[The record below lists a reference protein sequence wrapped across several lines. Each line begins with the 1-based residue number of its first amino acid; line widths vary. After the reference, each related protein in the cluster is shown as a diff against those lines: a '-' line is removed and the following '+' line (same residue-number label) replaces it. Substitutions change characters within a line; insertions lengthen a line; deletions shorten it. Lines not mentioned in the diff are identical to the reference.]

1 MNLIGSNLNNAIWRV
16 CLVTAIPPIYYRS
29 REKMASGGEE
39 KDWQQIE
46 EEITCSICGD
56 LFTDPKTI
64 PCLHTFCKQCIEKS
78 IESNK
83 KMASIVCCPLCRAPL
98 PRDDMSS
105 VPTNFTINRLVEI
118 FGKRKV
124 GGESLALK
132 EIQCSSC
139 EDGLSAITWCTDCEN
154 GLCEFCN
161 DAHKRIKAFKSHKTV
176 AVENFVT
183 NPKLVLSTPEKPEAC
198 KSHSKQALD
207 LYCKTCSSLICRDC
221 TLKDHPRETHDFD
234 FIDDVVDEEREKI
247 KQATAPLKRLLE
259 QVRSGIKRIE
269 ESEIEIDIES
279 EANRRKIRG
288 VYGEV
293 YKLLKQQEE
302 EALEKVNTIKMS
314 LKKTLAMQKES
325 VKFMESQLVSCAEFS
340 DDAISTNRRR
350 QLLTYKNSI
359 IDRVEDLTKQVE
371 HANIDPEC
379 RADDMI
385 VRCGNPVQF
394 ISNSLCDVSGVPH
407 LPHCSVRGPLERG
420 DPVKV
425 TVTLKDINGFSVV
438 QQSKDLEIHC
448 NKEGEFLQNVRIE
461 EESKGVY
468 HIWYNPKT
476 KEDHLLS
483 VYWRGLVVN
492 HEEVK
497 VPVNIRDYAN
507 IKQEVK
513 VIDTYGPNNEQL
525 KTPYL
530 MAKGPNN
537 EIFVRN
543 SSTYQLVIFDEQL
556 QYSHVIG
563 GRGNGNGQFQNIT
576 GIAVDNKVYL
586 YVADGDLNCIQKFTM
601 RGHFVSQFGSKGT
614 AAGQFNDLRGLVLS
628 QSNLL
633 FVCDS
638 DNQRIQ
644 VFRNEQFSYT
654 FGQYGKQPGYFNHP
668 RDLMLNSNEDQ
679 LFITDC
685 HNHRVQVFTPNG
697 QFLRIFGN
705 FTDIPFKLQYPVGI
719 YYTPDNHLLISFNSN
734 HCVLVFEEDGRFVS
748 AIKGTYQGNKRFS
761 YPSGV
766 IMMNNGQI
774 VIASGGTNKLVVF

>member
-1 MNLIGSNLNNAIWRV
+1 
-16 CLVTAIPPIYYRS
+16 
-29 REKMASGGEE
+29 MASSSVE
-39 KDWQQIE
+39 KEWQQIE

-64 PCLHTFCKQCIEKS
+64 PCLHTFCKQCIDKS

-83 KMASIVCCPLCRAPL
+83 KMASAICCPLCRAPL
-98 PRDDMSS
+98 PRDDLSS

-118 FGKRKV
+118 FGKRKEA
-124 GGESLALK
+124 GESFALR
-132 EIQCSSC
+132 EIKCSTC
-139 EDGLSAITWCTDCEN
+139 EDDLPAVTWCIECEN
-154 GLCEFCN
+154 SLCEQCN
-161 DAHKRIKAFKSHKTV
+161 DAHQRMKPFKSHKTV
-176 AVENFVT
+176 AAKEFVK

-247 KQATAPLKRLLE
+247 KQATVPIKQLLE
-259 QVRSGIKRIE
+259 RFRNGIKRIE
-269 ESEIEIDIES
+269 ESETEIDIES
-279 EANRRKIRG
+279 EANRRKIQG
-288 VYGEV
+288 MYNEV
-293 YKLLKQQEE
+293 YKLLKQQQE
-302 EALEKVNTIKMS
+302 EALEKVNTIKTS
-314 LKKTLAMQKES
+314 LKKTLAMQKENA
-325 VKFMESQLVSCAEFS
+325 KFVESQLVSCTEFS

-371 HANIDPEC
+371 HASIDPEC

-385 VRCGNPVQF
+385 VRCGNPVEF

-407 LPHCSVRGPLERG
+407 LPHCSVRGPLERS

-425 TVTLKDINGFSVV
+425 TVTLKDIYRFSVV

-468 HIWYNPKT
+468 HIWYNPKR

-492 HEEVK
+492 DEEVK
-497 VPVNIRDYAN
+497 VPVNIRDYAS

-513 VIDTYGPNNEQL
+513 VIDKYGPNNEQL
-525 KTPYL
+525 EVPYL

-537 EIFVRN
+537 EVIIRDD
-543 SSTYQLVIFDEQL
+543 STCHLVIFDERL

-563 GRGNGNGQFQNIT
+563 GRGDGNGKFQRIT
-576 GIAVDNKVYL
+576 GIAVDNKGYL
-586 YVADGDLNCIQKFTM
+586 YVADSELNCIQKFM
-601 RGHFVSQFGSKGT
+601 MGGQFVSQFGSKGKPY
-614 AAGQFNDLRGLVLS
+614 GLVLS
-628 QSNLL
+628 QSELL

-638 DNQRIQ
+638 NNHRIQ
-644 VFRNEQFSYT
+644 VFRNEQFTYT
-654 FGQYGKQPGYFNHP
+654 FGQYGKEPGYFNCP
-668 RDLMLNSNEDQ
+668 SDLTLNSNEDQ
-679 LFITDC
+679 LFITDRI
-685 HNHRVQVFTPNG
+685 NHRVQVFTPNG
-697 QFLRIFGN
+697 QFLRVFGN
-705 FTDIPFKLQYPVGI
+705 FNDVSFKLEWPVGI
-719 YYTPDNHLLISFNSN
+719 YYTPDDHLLISSN
-734 HCVLVFEEDGRFVS
+734 LNHHVFLFEEDGRFVS
-748 AIKGTYQGNKRFS
+748 AIEGTYQGKKRFS
-761 YPSGV
+761 SPCGV

-774 VIASGGTNKLVVF
+774 VIASNGTNKLVVF